1 MNLKGP
7 YTNAV
12 LRFQIAFPDD
22 YPDRP
27 PVVTF
32 LQDVFHPLVTPLTT
46 YTHSTRERGGTI
58 SAADEEKLPPGGLVL
73 KEGFP
78 EWFENKNTE
87 AAKRQETEPAASEGA
102 DTPTATHD
110 APPHIA
116 QVLQYVRLV
125 FSAPEII
132 DGVPLSSAAN
142 PSAWHAWRSHRAKVL
157 GENRAQSP
165 AKSLSGDAS
174 SEGSLSPRAA
184 QPGGAR
190 RPGEWNWSGV
200 WEDRVRKV
208 IAASRAEGTLF
219 GGGEAGDVVSS
230 SMFMDTGFCRPQG
243 DHFADRVIRSPSPKS
258 MTRLWLAFYHRSRR
272 RWLVDGFLG
281 GHMRIARFINPI
293 QMLCYPEFLPT
304 NNDRRLKHILDS
316 SALEATYK
324 VVSFLMCKSLEQTS
338 GEASTLKT
346 SCPYTNNF
354 HSNKISVVLT

>member
-1 MNLKGP
+1 LNLPGP
-7 YTNAV
+7 YTNAI

-27 PVVTF
+27 PVITF

-78 EWFENKNTE
+78 EWF
-87 AAKRQETEPAASEGA
+87 AANAGKRDEDEQAASEGTEA
-102 DTPTATHD
+102 AAATHD

-116 QVLQYVRLV
+116 QVLQYLRLV
-125 FSAPEII
+125 FSAPEIT
-132 DGVPLSSAAN
+132 DAVPLSSAAN
-142 PSAWHAWRSHRAKVL
+142 PSAWHAWRSYRAKVL

-165 AKSLSGDAS
+165 AKSLNGDAS
-174 SEGSLSPRAA
+174 SDGSLSPRAA

-219 GGGEAGDVVSS
+219 GGGGTGDVVSVRITR
-230 SMFMDTGFCRPQG
+230 MCMGGF
-243 DHFADRVIRSPSPKS
+243 
-258 MTRLWLAFYHRSRR
+258 RR
-272 RWLVDGFLG
+272 
-281 GHMRIARFINPI
+281 AY
-293 QMLCYPEFLPT
+293 C
-304 NNDRRLKHILDS
+304 
-316 SALEATYK
+316 
-324 VVSFLMCKSLEQTS
+324 
-338 GEASTLKT
+338 
-346 SCPYTNNF
+346 
-354 HSNKISVVLT
+354 